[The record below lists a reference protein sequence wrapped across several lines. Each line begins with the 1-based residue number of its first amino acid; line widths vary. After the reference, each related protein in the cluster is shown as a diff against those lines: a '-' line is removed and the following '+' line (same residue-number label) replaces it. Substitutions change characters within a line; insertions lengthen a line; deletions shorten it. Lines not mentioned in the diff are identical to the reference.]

1 MLFMEVKVAGELV
14 DSLLSFARG
23 LHPRESILLLRG
35 RREGDG
41 IVVEEFLF
49 PPFASTG
56 RGFAEFPS
64 HMLPIDFSVI
74 GTVHSHPSGST
85 RPSPTDLHH
94 FYGRIMMIVA
104 YPYSRDHV
112 AVYNK
117 RGEELLLDIT

>member
-1 MLFMEVKVAGELV
+1 MEVKVAGELI
-14 DSLLSFARG
+14 DSLLSFARE

-64 HMLPIDFSVI
+64 HMLPIDFSIV
-74 GTVHSHPSGST
+74 GTAHSHPSGSP
-85 RPSPTDLHH
+85 RPSTTDLNH
-94 FYGRIMMIVA
+94 FYSRIMMIVA
-104 YPYSRDHV
+104 YPYTRDHV
-112 AVYNK
+112 AVFNK
-117 RGEELLLDIT
+117 QGDELPLDIA

>member
-1 MLFMEVKVAGELV
+1 MDVKVAGELI

-64 HMLPIDFSVI
+64 HVLPIDFSVI
-74 GTVHSHPSGST
+74 GTAHSHPSGST
-85 RPSPTDLHH
+85 MPSPTDLNH

-104 YPYSRDHV
+104 YPYTRDRV
-112 AVYNK
+112 AVFNK
-117 RGEELLLDIT
+117 QGDELPLDIA